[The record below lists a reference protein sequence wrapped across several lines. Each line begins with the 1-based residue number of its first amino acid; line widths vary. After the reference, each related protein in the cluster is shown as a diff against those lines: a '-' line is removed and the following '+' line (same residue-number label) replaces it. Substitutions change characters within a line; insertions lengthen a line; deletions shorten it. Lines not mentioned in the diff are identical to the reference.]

1 MNSNRSSYGSYQ
13 QQRYGGS
20 TSPTM
25 KNPSAHFEKGTEFND
40 RDRLNDMLATEKWL
54 TDGFNVFVRETS
66 HQELYNDVLHVLT
79 ETHHA
84 CRDVFNLM
92 FEKGWYSLHP
102 EQPSHIADHYQKFS
116 GYESQFPS
124 HGTGSYQYLSGVGQ
138 HPRDY

>member
-1 MNSNRSSYGSYQ
+1 MNTNRGSYGGYQ

-20 TSPTM
+20 TSPTI
-25 KNPSAHFEKGTEFND
+25 KNPSTHFDQGTQFND

-54 TDGFNVFVRETS
+54 TDGYNVFAREAS
-66 HQELYNDVLHVLT
+66 HQNLFNDVLHVLN

-84 CRDVFNLM
+84 CRDLFNLM

-102 EQPSHIADHYQKFS
+102 EQSSNIADHYQKFS
-116 GYESQFPS
+116 SYQSQFPS
-124 HGTGSYQYLSGVGQ
+124 HSTGSYPYFSGVGQ